1 MAYLRKKGKNYFITF
16 YYRGR
21 KYDKSCRTNQ
31 RPVADNIRK
40 QIEAQIANK
49 SFRIESVRQSS
60 ITSIGEFMEEYLA
73 YSKINKAHKSE
84 RLDSLALN
92 NLKEEIGNVP
102 MDSLTTQR
110 LEQFKSALLK
120 NYAPTS
126 VNIILRHL
134 KAAFNKAASWNYLE
148 KNPLKEVRL
157 VRIPEKESP
166 FLTLED
172 IEKLRKVMESG
183 LYRDAIETGL
193 YTGMRVSE
201 IRNLSWDDI
210 DFVGMKIRVR
220 NTESFTTKSKRE
232 RTVPLHP
239 KLADLLGLRARVDH
253 SPFVFVRIDMKQMD
267 TGTANKKFK
276 EYCDLAGLDSLFH
289 FHTLRH
295 TFASHLAM
303 SGVSLYFIQKIL
315 GHRSIETT
323 ARTYAHLQPDPLLS
337 AVKAL
342 KY

>member
-1 MAYLRKKGKNYFITF
+1 MAYLRKKGKNYFVTF
-16 YYRGR
+16 YYRGQR
-21 KYDKSCRTNQ
+21 YDKSCRTNQ
-31 RPVADNIRK
+31 RAVADNIRK

-49 SFRIESVRQSS
+49 SFRIDSVMQSS
-60 ITSIGEFMEEYLA
+60 IRTLGDFTEEYLA
-73 YSKINKAHKSE
+73 YSKINKAPKSE
-84 RLDSLALN
+84 KLDDLALS
-92 NLKEEIGNVP
+92 NLKDRVGNVP

-110 LEQFKSALLK
+110 MEQFKSALLK
-120 NYAPTS
+120 DYSPTS

-134 KAAFNKAASWNYLE
+134 KAALNRAVSWNYLE
-148 KNPLKEVRL
+148 ENPLKEVRQI
-157 VRIPEKESP
+157 RIPEKEGP

-172 IEKLRKVMESG
+172 IAKLRKVMESG
-183 LYRDAIETGL
+183 VYRDIIETGL
-193 YTGMRVSE
+193 YTGMRVGE
-201 IRNLSWDDI
+201 LRNLCWDDI
-210 DFVGMKIRVR
+210 DFIGMKIRVR
-220 NTESFTTKSKRE
+220 NTESFVTKSKRE

-239 KLADLLGLRARVDH
+239 RLAELLSLRAQGDH
-253 SPFVFVRIDMKQMD
+253 SPFVFLRTDMKQVD

-276 EYCDLAGLDSLFH
+276 DYCDLAGLDSRFH

-315 GHRSIETT
+315 GHQSIETT

-337 AVKAL
+337 AVKGL

>member
-1 MAYLRKKGKNYFITF
+1 MAYLRKKGKNYFVTF
-16 YYRGR
+16 YYRR
-21 KYDKSCRTNQ
+21 QKYEKACRTNQ

-60 ITSIGEFMEEYLA
+60 VQTIGDFTGEYLA
-73 YSKINKAHKSE
+73 YSKLNKAPKSE

-92 NLKEEIGNVP
+92 NLKDQIGNVP
-102 MDSLTTQR
+102 MDSMTTQR
-110 LEQFKSALLK
+110 MEQFKSVLLK
-120 NYAPTS
+120 DYAPTS

-134 KAAFNKAASWNYLE
+134 KAAFSKAVSWNYLE
-148 KNPLKEVRL
+148 ENPLKEVHL
-157 VRIPEKESP
+157 IRIPEKEGP

-172 IEKLRKVMESG
+172 VRKLRKVMESG
-183 LYRDAIETGL
+183 LYRDIIETGL

-220 NTESFTTKSKRE
+220 NNEWFSTKSKRD

-239 KLADLLGLRARVDH
+239 RLAELLSLRAQVDH
-253 SPFVFVRIDMKQMD
+253 SPFIFLRGDMKQVD

-276 EYCDLAGLDSLFH
+276 EYCDLAGLDSRFH

>member
-1 MAYLRKKGKNYFITF
+1 MAYLRKKGKNYFVTF

-60 ITSIGEFMEEYLA
+60 IRTIGEFMEEYLA
-73 YSKINKAHKSE
+73 YSKINKAYKSE
-84 RLDSLALN
+84 RLDNLALN
-92 NLKEEIGNVP
+92 NLKKQIGNVP

-110 LEQFKSALLK
+110 LEQFKSTLLK
-120 NYAPTS
+120 DYAPTS

-134 KAAFNKAASWNYLE
+134 KAAFSKAVSWNYLE
-148 KNPLKEVRL
+148 ENPLKDVRL
-157 VRIPEKESP
+157 VRIPEKEGP

-183 LYRDAIETGL
+183 LYRDVIETGL

-220 NTESFTTKSKRE
+220 NTESFSTKSKRD

-239 KLADLLGLRARVDH
+239 KLAELLAFRAQVDH
-253 SPFVFVRIDMKQMD
+253 SPFVFLRCDMKQVD

-276 EYCDLAGLDSLFH
+276 EYCDLAGLDSRFH
-289 FHTLRH
+289 FHSLRH

-315 GHRSIETT
+315 GHQSIETT

>member
-1 MAYLRKKGKNYFITF
+1 MTYLRKKGKNYFVTF

-49 SFRIESVRQSS
+49 SFRIELVRQAS
-60 ITSIGEFMEEYLA
+60 IRTISEFMEEYLA

-84 RLDSLALN
+84 RLDNLALN
-92 NLKEEIGNVP
+92 NLKEQIGNVP

-120 NYAPTS
+120 DYAPTS

-134 KAAFNKAASWNYLE
+134 KAAFSKAVSWNYLDE
-148 KNPLKEVRL
+148 NPLKDVHL
-157 VRIPEKESP
+157 VRIPEKEGP

-183 LYRDAIETGL
+183 LYRDVIETGL

-220 NTESFTTKSKRE
+220 NTESFSTKSKRD

-239 KLADLLGLRARVDH
+239 KLAELLAFRAQLDH
-253 SPFVFVRIDMKQMD
+253 SPFVFLRSDMKQVD

-276 EYCDLAGLDSLFH
+276 EYCDLAGLDSRFH
-289 FHTLRH
+289 FHSLRH

-315 GHRSIETT
+315 GHQSIETT

-337 AVKAL
+337 AVKVL

>member
-1 MAYLRKKGKNYFITF
+1 MDLEHSTKCK
-16 YYRGR
+16 
-21 KYDKSCRTNQ
+21 TNHKF
-31 RPVADNIRK
+31 VAD
-40 QIEAQIANK
+40 
-49 SFRIESVRQSS
+49 
-60 ITSIGEFMEEYLA
+60 
-73 YSKINKAHKSE
+73 
-84 RLDSLALN
+84 
-92 NLKEEIGNVP
+92 P
-102 MDSLTTQR
+102 LTTQR
-110 LEQFKSALLK
+110 MEQFKSTLLK
-120 NYAPTS
+120 DYAPTS

-134 KAAFNKAASWNYLE
+134 KAAFSKAVSWNYLE
-148 KNPLKEVRL
+148 ENPLKDVHL

-166 FLTLED
+166 FLTSED

-193 YTGMRVSE
+193 YTGMRVSD

-220 NTESFTTKSKRE
+220 NTEYFTTKSKRE

-239 KLADLLGLRARVDH
+239 KLADLLALRARVDH
-253 SPFVFVRIDMKQMD
+253 SPFVFVRIDMKQVD

-276 EYCDLAGLDSLFH
+276 EYCDLAGLDSRFH

-337 AVKAL
+337 AVKVL

>member
-1 MAYLRKKGKNYFITF
+1 MAYLRKKGKNYFVTF

-60 ITSIGEFMEEYLA
+60 IRTIGEFMEEYLA
-73 YSKINKAHKSE
+73 YSKINKAYKSE
-84 RLDSLALN
+84 RLDNLALN
-92 NLKEEIGNVP
+92 NLKKQIGNVP

-110 LEQFKSALLK
+110 LEQFKSTLLK
-120 NYAPTS
+120 DYALTS

-134 KAAFNKAASWNYLE
+134 KAAFSKAVSWNYLE
-148 KNPLKEVRL
+148 ENPLKEVRL
-157 VRIPEKESP
+157 VRIPEKEGP
-166 FLTLED
+166 FLTLDD
-172 IEKLRKVMESG
+172 IQELRKVMESG
-183 LYRDAIETGL
+183 LYRDVIETGL

-220 NTESFTTKSKRE
+220 NTESFSTKSKRD

-239 KLADLLGLRARVDH
+239 KLAELLALRAQIDH
-253 SPFVFVRIDMKQMD
+253 SPFVFLRTDMKQVD

-276 EYCDLAGLDSLFH
+276 EYCDLAGLDSRFH